1 MQWGEVRS
9 VRDELIRAAIA
20 TAGRYLAEHPAE
32 ARYTDQSATVVME
45 SGLRFRAEY
54 PGGVISTD
62 MPASI
67 GGRATAPSPGWLW
80 RASLAACEATL
91 IKMRAASLGI
101 AIERL
106 EVTVDSES
114 DDRGILG
121 LDDSVPAG
129 PLSGRVRVQIAA
141 PGASAAQLREVVGW
155 ADRHCPVA
163 DGFRRAIPLTLEV
176 LT

>member
-1 MQWGEVRS
+1 MSVSDDPVRT
-9 VRDELIRAAIA
+9 AIA
-20 TAGRYLAEHPAE
+20 TASRYLTEHPAE
-32 ARYTDQSATVVME
+32 ARYTDQSATAVME
-45 SGLRFRAEY
+45 RGLRVRAEF
-54 PGGVISTD
+54 PGGAVSTD
-62 MPASI
+62 MPASV
-67 GGRATAPSPGWLW
+67 GGGASAPSPGWLW

-129 PLSGRVRVQIAA
+129 PLSGRIRVQVTA
-141 PGASAAQLREVVGW
+141 PGASTAQLRELVDW

-163 DGFRRAIPLTLEV
+163 DGFRRAIPLALEMS
-176 LT
+176 T

>member
-1 MQWGEVRS
+1 MSDDPIG
-9 VRDELIRAAIA
+9 AAIA
-20 TAGRYLAEHPAE
+20 SAARYLTEHPTE

-45 SGLRFRAEY
+45 SGLRFRAEF
-54 PGGVISTD
+54 PGGTVTTD
-62 MPASI
+62 MPASV
-67 GGRATAPSPGWLW
+67 GGGASAPSPGWLW

-91 IKMRAASLGI
+91 IKMRGASLGI
-101 AIERL
+101 DIERL

-129 PLSGRVRVQIAA
+129 PLSGRVQVRITA
-141 PGASAAQLREVVGW
+141 PSASAEQVRDVVEW

-163 DGFRRAIPLTLEV
+163 DGFRRQIPLALEIA
-176 LT
+176 T

>member
-1 MQWGEVRS
+1 MS
-9 VRDELIRAAIA
+9 DDPIRAAIA
-20 TAGRYLAEHPAE
+20 AASRYLTEHPTE
-32 ARYTDQSATVVME
+32 ARYTDQSATVVLE
-45 SGLRFRAEY
+45 NGLRVRAEY
-54 PGGVISTD
+54 PGGAIATD
-62 MPASI
+62 MPASV
-67 GGRATAPSPGWLW
+67 GGGGSAPSPGWLW

-101 AIERL
+101 AVERL

-129 PLSGRVRVQIAA
+129 PLSGRVHVRITA
-141 PGASAAQLREVVGW
+141 PIASAAQVREVVEW

-163 DGFRRAIPLTLEV
+163 DGFRRQVPLALEIAIEGG
-176 LT
+176 